1 MCSIKDTEKLAKLAV
16 CLLKTMS
23 LTIAEVCDCQK
34 HGKYKIHYSMLT
46 L

>member
-34 HGKYKIHYSMLT
+34 HAKYKIHYSMLT